1 MKMSIRSLAVWG
13 VFVALLTVGF
23 VAAAGVGEVSILP
36 MPREGAAEEAAPP
49 DEMAAETASEDDRAR
64 EAWEE
69 QAAGGSGT
77 EPNTTE
83 AQVEAVEEG
92 PSDALPVIE
101 PAWTEEELRAL
112 RELARERIAVK
123 ELMAQVSEYLKG
135 FWDEEV
141 GVWLDGAFSERT
153 GKAVEEAGELAR
165 EWLEAQRDL
174 AREFAEDVKELRE
187 ALRGGDLDEQTAR

>member
-1 MKMSIRSLAVWG
+1 MRSENVDPQSRRLGRIRCAPDGG
-13 VFVALLTVGF
+13 VCRSCRRGRGVDPAD
-23 VAAAGVGEVSILP
+23 AARGG
-36 MPREGAAEEAAPP
+36 RRGAAPP

-101 PAWTEEELRAL
+101 PA
-112 RELARERIAVK
+112 
-123 ELMAQVSEYLKG
+123 
-135 FWDEEV
+135 
-141 GVWLDGAFSERT
+141 
-153 GKAVEEAGELAR
+153 
-165 EWLEAQRDL
+165 
-174 AREFAEDVKELRE
+174 
-187 ALRGGDLDEQTAR
+187 